1 MGSRARY
8 TDALSFSCPTCY
20 ARIGEYCASGCEDG
34 RADKVHARRAALVPA
49 RSRPNDVKSVYAVAT
64 AVESNRRRH

>member
-1 MGSRARY
+1 MSRARY
-8 TDALSFSCPTCY
+8 TDALSFSCPTCH
-20 ARIGEYCASGCEDG
+20 ARVGEYCSIGCEDK